1 MTKLTPADFNL
12 LYYFS
17 VVASE
22 CNLRMAAKRLNMSQ
36 PPLSRHMSHLEA
48 LLEISLFTRHSRGL
62 ELTKEGRDVLT
73 ILTPLLEM
81 QQDVFHQLEN
91 LTHTTAGKLF
101 LGLTTAFE
109 QGIFA
114 ELEAELGAETGIVRK
129 SSPLLARDVQRGRLD
144 AAIVALPL
152 EAPGLHIVTL
162 PYEERLA
169 LFAPTKW
176 RISSPVNLSDMNGK
190 PLFWF
195 DRRENPAWFD
205 HMKAVF
211 SHLEF
216 KPAYISEPSGHDV
229 LLARIAAGEGMA
241 IMPESFN
248 ALKRDNIACLELRNA
263 DIFKIQCGMIYTHN
277 HAALEII
284 KKFFSH
290 SR

>member
-1 MTKLTPADFNL
+1 MAKLVPADFNL

-22 CNLRMAAKRLNMSQ
+22 CNLSMAAKKLNMSQ

-48 LLEISLFTRHSRGL
+48 LLGIALFTRHSRGL
-62 ELTKEGRDVLT
+62 ELTKAGHEVLT
-73 ILTPLLEM
+73 IITPLLEM
-81 QQDVFHQLEN
+81 RQNVFHELEN
-91 LTHTTAGKLF
+91 LTREQTRKLS

-114 ELEAELGAETGIVRK
+114 GLEAEVGAQAGIVRK
-129 SSPLLARDVQRGRLD
+129 SSPLLARDVRKGRLD

-152 EAPGLHIVTL
+152 EAPGVAIEVL
-162 PYEERLA
+162 PHEERLA
-169 LFAPTKW
+169 LFAPAKW
-176 RISSPVNLSDMNGK
+176 GIAGPVNLRGLSGK

-205 HMKAVF
+205 HMKAIF
-211 SHLEF
+211 NHLEF
-216 KPAYISEPSGHDV
+216 RPAYISEPSGHDV

-241 IMPESFN
+241 IIPESFN
-248 ALKRDNIACLELRNA
+248 ALKRNNIVCLELRNA
-263 DIFKIQCGMIYTHN
+263 EMFKIQCGIIYSQP
-277 HAALEII
+277 HAAQEII

-290 SR
+290 S